1 MADEARLH
9 QLLDLIEQARGEGD
23 TATEQKVIAA
33 YRAESGGHSLD
44 QTLSGGWA
52 PTGSPEAIAARSPV
66 AGNTYG
72 QNMAIGAGQSMHSL
86 YQGAMQDVG
95 MASRQDVQNTR
106 HLDAPLTDAPG
117 AGVGRF
123 MGTAATL
130 LPAAFI
136 PGANTV
142 AGASLIGAGTGLLQP
157 STGTGET
164 LGNIAGGGVGGSTGI
179 LAGRLLGVGYQAGRS
194 AIQPLYA
201 GGQRKI
207 AAGALQSFAGGPAA
221 ATAAASV
228 LRAPPNV
235 LAGVQPTTAELA
247 NNAGLA
253 QLERQLRNNPEFI
266 TAFNQRNQVNRAAM
280 TSALGNIAGTDADMT
295 AAIAARKAASSPLYE
310 AAKDAAIVPDKALKT
325 LLNRPSMESAWV
337 RAKQLAQEN
346 GETLTEGK
354 DIPGST
360 GSMVTDFGSPPTTA
374 AQFQSYSGRAI
385 QYLKMAL
392 NDIANTGPQSGM
404 GAHETNAIKSTL
416 GSLNEW
422 ISDNVPALRAAD
434 TAYANLSKPINQ
446 MEVGTALSNRLQ
458 PALADFGNNTRL
470 NAASYAAA
478 VRNGDTLAA
487 NATGWK
493 SSTLEGVLSPS
504 QMQTV
509 NQVGQQL
516 ARRANADELG
526 RAVGSNTSQ
535 NIISQNALRNMLG
548 PLGLPQSMVEAAA
561 QSTLGQSLMRPGQ
574 WALSAGEPRIMGRLA
589 QAALS
594 PQDAAQL
601 LSQPVGPVISRAV
614 WERQG
619 LAGLTGAS
627 ISAYLTQ

>member
-1 MADEARLH
+1 MADLSEIYAAIRKADA
-9 QLLDLIEQARGEGD
+9 QGD
-23 TATEQKVIAA
+23 TASVKALASYLQTQ
-33 YRAESGGHSLD
+33 SGGRSLD
-44 QTLSGGWA
+44 QTASGDLV

-72 QNMAIGAGQSMHSL
+72 QNMAIGAGQAMHNL
-86 YQGAMQDVG
+86 YQGATQDLG
-95 MASRQDVQNTR
+95 ITSRQDVQNTR
-106 HLDAPLTDAPG
+106 NLDAPLADAPG

-123 MGTAATL
+123 IGTAGTL

-136 PGANTV
+136 PGANTL
-142 AGASLIGAGTGLLQP
+142 AGAAAIGAGTGLLQP
-157 STGTGET
+157 STGTKET
-164 LGNIAGGGVGGSTGI
+164 ATNIGGGAIGGPLGI
-179 LAGRLLGVGYQAGRS
+179 LGGRGLGLLYQAARS
-194 AIQPLYA
+194 AIQPLFA
-201 GGQRKI
+201 RGQQTI
-207 AAGALQSFAGGPAA
+207 AAQALQSFAGGPAA
-221 ATAAASV
+221 ASQAANT
-228 LRAPPNV
+228 LRQPQNV

-253 QLERQLRNNPEFI
+253 QLERQLRNNPDFM
-266 TAFNQRNQVNRAAM
+266 TAMTARNQSNRAAM
-280 TSALGNIAGTDADMT
+280 TGALSDIAGTDADMA

-310 AAKDAAIVPDKALKT
+310 AAKDASIVPDKALKE

-337 RAKQLAQEN
+337 RARQLAQEN

-354 DIPGST
+354 DIPAST

-374 AQFQSYSGRAI
+374 ARFQSYSGRAI

-404 GAHETNAIKSTL
+404 GAHESNAIKSTL
-416 GSLNEW
+416 GSLNAW
-422 ISDNVPALRAAD
+422 ISDNVPALRTAD

-470 NAASYAAA
+470 NAASFASA
-478 VRNGDTLAA
+478 VRNGDRLAA
-487 NATGWK
+487 DATGWRG
-493 SSTLEGVLSPS
+493 STLGDVMAPQ
-504 QMQTV
+504 QMQTIT
-509 NQVGQQL
+509 QIGEQL

-535 NIISQNALRNMLG
+535 NIISQNALRNLLG
-548 PLGLPQSMVEAAA
+548 PLGLPQSMVERAT
-561 QSTLGQSLMRPGQ
+561 QSTLGQSIMRPGQ
-574 WALSAGEPRIMGRLA
+574 WALSAGEPRIMNRLA

-594 PQDAAQL
+594 PQEAAVL
-601 LSQPVGPVISRAV
+601 LRGPVDPGISRAI

-627 ISAYLTQ
+627 IAAYLSQ